1 MRQKILLISGS
12 LQSKKIPWKEMIRE
26 AKTKEAGVDPVVI
39 FEILK
44 SFPSNVLSSV
54 KWDMKVDEKSFI
66 SDLSTIADDIFK
78 GNENTLNSGK

>member
-1 MRQKILLISGS
+1 
-12 LQSKKIPWKEMIRE
+12 MIRE

-44 SFPSNVLSSV
+44 SFPSDVLSSV

-78 GNENTLNSGK
+78 GNENTLNSGE